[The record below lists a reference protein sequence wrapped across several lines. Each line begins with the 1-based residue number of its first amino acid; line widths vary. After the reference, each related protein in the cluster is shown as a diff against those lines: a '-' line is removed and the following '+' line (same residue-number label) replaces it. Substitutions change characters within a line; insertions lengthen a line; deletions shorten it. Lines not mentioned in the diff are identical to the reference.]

1 MRMPD
6 IIRKKQ
12 LGEELSQE
20 EIAFFVSGYTS
31 GKVGDDQAAAF
42 CMAIWFNGMTN
53 RETGD
58 LTLAMA
64 ASGETVDLSSIAG
77 IKVDKHSSG
86 GVADTTTIALAPL
99 VAACGGKVAKMS
111 GRGLGHTGGT
121 LDKLESIPGYNVHQS
136 MEDFVRIVNSCGA
149 SVIGQTASLAP
160 ADRKLYALRDV
171 TATMD
176 TMPLLASSIMSKK
189 LAAGSDCILLDVKWG
204 SGAFMS
210 TSQGAAELARIMV
223 DIGKHAGKSTKAYV
237 TDMNQP
243 LGNAV
248 GNALE
253 IQEALEILRNERT
266 SGALRELIVLLASEM
281 LVMGEIF
288 PNFEKAQGA
297 VLRALESGAALE
309 KFQEMITLHGGNP
322 RVCEDLSLLPRA
334 AKILPVKAEASGYLV
349 GMNAESLGIAS
360 VMLGAGR
367 ERKEDAVD
375 PAVGFW
381 MCKRLGDFVEKGEP
395 LAEFHVNHRKNEEAA
410 VRLFLDALTLGE
422 EPPEVLPLVVEE
434 VV

>member
-1 MRMPD
+1 MPD

-12 LGEELSQE
+12 LGEELSPE

-31 GKVGDDQAAAF
+31 ESIGDDQAAAF
-42 CMAIWFNGMTN
+42 CMAVWFNGMTS

-64 ASGETVDLSSIAG
+64 ASGETVDLSSISG

-121 LDKLESIPGYNVHQS
+121 LDKLEAIPGYNVHQS

-160 ADRKLYALRDV
+160 ADGKLYALRDV
-171 TATMD
+171 TATVD
-176 TMPLLASSIMSKK
+176 TMPLIASSIMSKK
-189 LAAGSDCILLDVKWG
+189 LAAGSDRILLDVKWG
-204 SGAFMS
+204 SGAFMP
-210 TSQGAAELARIMV
+210 TPRKAAELARIMV
-223 DIGKHAGKSTKAYV
+223 NIGKHAGRSTKAYV

-266 SGALRELIVLLASEM
+266 TGALRELILLLASEM

-288 PNFEKAQGA
+288 PNFEEAQGA

-309 KFQEMITLHGGNP
+309 KFQEMIALHGGDP

-334 AKILPVKAEASGYLV
+334 GKIFSVKAEASGYLTE
-349 GMNAESLGIAS
+349 MNAESLGIAS

-367 ERKEDAVD
+367 ERKGDAVD
-375 PAVGFW
+375 LAVGFW

-422 EPPEVLPLVVEE
+422 EPPEALPLVAEDVQ
-434 VV
+434 

>member
-1 MRMPD
+1 
-6 IIRKKQ
+6 
-12 LGEELSQE
+12 
-20 EIAFFVSGYTS
+20 
-31 GKVGDDQAAAF
+31 
-42 CMAIWFNGMTN
+42 MAIWFNGMTS

-64 ASGETVDLSSIAG
+64 ASGDMVDLSSISG

-121 LDKLESIPGYNVHQS
+121 LDKLEAIPGYNVHQS

-160 ADRKLYALRDV
+160 ADGKLYALRDV
-171 TATMD
+171 TATVD
-176 TMPLLASSIMSKK
+176 SMPLIASSIMSKK
-189 LAAGSDCILLDVKWG
+189 LAAGSDRILLDVKWG
-204 SGAFMS
+204 SGAFMP
-210 TSQGAAELARIMV
+210 TPQKAAELARIMV
-223 DIGKHAGKSTKAYV
+223 DIGKHAGRSTKAYV

-266 SGALRELIVLLASEM
+266 SGALRELILLLASNM
-281 LVMGEIF
+281 LVMGEMYS
-288 PNFEKAQGA
+288 NFEGAERA
-297 VLRALESGAALE
+297 VLGALESGAALK

-322 RVCEDLSLLPRA
+322 RVCEDFSLLPRA
-334 AKILPVKAEASGYLV
+334 AKIFPVKAEVSGYLV

-367 ERKEDAVD
+367 ERKGDPVD
-375 PAVGFW
+375 LAVGFW
-381 MCKRLGDFVEKGEP
+381 MRKRLGDFVEKGEP
-395 LAEFHVNHRKNEEAA
+395 LAEFHVNDRKNEEAA

-422 EPPEVLPLVVEE
+422 EPSEVLPLVAEGVE
-434 VV
+434 

>member
-1 MRMPD
+1 
-6 IIRKKQ
+6 
-12 LGEELSQE
+12 
-20 EIAFFVSGYTS
+20 
-31 GKVGDDQAAAF
+31 
-42 CMAIWFNGMTN
+42 
-53 RETGD
+53 
-58 LTLAMA
+58 
-64 ASGETVDLSSIAG
+64 
-77 IKVDKHSSG
+77 
-86 GVADTTTIALAPL
+86 
-99 VAACGGKVAKMS
+99 
-111 GRGLGHTGGT
+111 LGHTGGT

>member
-1 MRMPD
+1 MPD

-12 LGEELSQE
+12 LGEELSPE

-31 GKVGDDQAAAF
+31 ESIGDDQAAAF
-42 CMAIWFNGMTN
+42 CMAVWFNGMTS

-64 ASGETVDLSSIAG
+64 ASGETVDLSSISG

-121 LDKLESIPGYNVHQS
+121 LDKLEAIPGYNVHQS

-160 ADRKLYALRDV
+160 ADGKLYALRDV
-171 TATMD
+171 TATVD
-176 TMPLLASSIMSKK
+176 TMPLIASSIMSKK
-189 LAAGSDCILLDVKWG
+189 LAAGSDRILLDVKWG
-204 SGAFMS
+204 SGAFMP
-210 TSQGAAELARIMV
+210 TRIMV
-223 DIGKHAGKSTKAYV
+223 DIGKHAGRSTRAYV

-266 SGALRELIVLLASEM
+266 SGALRELILLLASEM

-288 PNFEKAQGA
+288 PNFEEAHGA
-297 VLRALESGAALE
+297 VQRALESGAALK
-309 KFQEMITLHGGNP
+309 KFQEMITLHGGDP

-334 AKILPVKAEASGYLV
+334 ARIFPVKAEASGYLTE
-349 GMNAESLGIAS
+349 MNAESLGITS

-367 ERKEDAVD
+367 ERKGDAVD
-375 PAVGFW
+375 LAVGFW

-422 EPPEVLPLVVEE
+422 EPPEALPLVAEDVQ
-434 VV
+434 